1 MKPSTVIYIAISVL
15 IMLIGMFICSAATAS
30 AEASNTD
37 IYYSKENEAGDMV
50 FTYDFTENNIRKL
63 SIETLD
69 ADINIYKVQGNSYI
83 ELINFADG
91 TYTFSY
97 TNRIVSLTNNTNLSN
112 LLQFGTNNFYF
123 DGLRHYLRGISDPN
137 KSKTVNVYVG
147 SDSAIQSVVLSA
159 ASGDISL
166 ASMTNTCDYSIT
178 VSDGKADISS
188 ITSAGTFEFSG
199 DNASLSVK
207 DIVCDSFKASVHN
220 GNISTS
226 NMSSANS
233 VYANTDAGN
242 ITLGL
247 TRPITEYKAKLN
259 SVKGTVSVYGNIYE
273 MGYNDPV
280 ENSAD
285 INLEVSVNT
294 GNITITE

>member
-1 MKPSTVIYIAISVL
+1 MKPSTVIYIAVSVL
-15 IMLIGMFICSAATAS
+15 IMLLGMFICSAASAA
-30 AEASNTD
+30 AEASGTD

-63 SIETLD
+63 AIETLD
-69 ADINIYKVQGNSYI
+69 ADINVIKVQGNSYI

-123 DGLRHYLRGISDPN
+123 DGLRHYLRGITDTT
-137 KSKTVNVYVG
+137 KEKKVNVYIG

-159 ASGDISL
+159 TAGDISL
-166 ASMTNTCDYSIT
+166 SAISDACDYSVT
-178 VSDGKADISS
+178 ASDGKVEISS
-188 ITSAGTFEFSG
+188 LSSVGLFEFNG
-199 DNASLSVK
+199 DNADITLKDIACDNFKAKLHNGSVSAANLSVT
-207 DIVCDSFKASVHN
+207 
-220 GNISTS
+220 ST
-226 NMSSANS
+226 
-233 VYANTDAGN
+233 VFANTDAGN
-242 ITLGL
+242 ISLAL

-259 SVKGTVSVYGNIYE
+259 SVKGTVSVYGSIYE

-294 GNITITE
+294 GNITIE